1 MTDVTLQREKI
12 NQAIHIL
19 DELQLDCWLTFV
31 RETGEQPDPALKL
44 IFDQELTWHCALVLT
59 RTGEK
64 IAIVA
69 RYDDE
74 LVKQGNLYDTVITYT
89 DSFASALV
97 ETLTRLN
104 PSSIALNYSI
114 DDVAADGLTHG
125 MYLQLV
131 EALKATPF
139 PERFTSSSPL
149 ISRLRSRKTSQELVR
164 MRQAIQETYGL
175 FDLITRSLKAGVT
188 EREISDLVHAEM
200 ASCSLGSA
208 WSYDSCPGVKFGPNT
223 LFGHGVPGGIEIEPG
238 FVASVDL
245 GVSYADYCSDLQRM
259 WYLRKPGEQNVP
271 EVVSRAFTAVKGAI
285 EAGKAVLKPGVQGW
299 QVDAAARE
307 YLVQAGYPEYQHA
320 LGHGVGRYAHDGG
333 PILGPR
339 WARYG
344 ETPYYPIEEGLVFT
358 LELGVMTERGYVS
371 QEDEVI
377 ITAQGCEWFSQPQ
390 DAIYLV

>member
-12 NQAIHIL
+12 NQAIQIL

-44 IFDQELTWHCALVLT
+44 IFDQELTWHCAFILT

-69 RYDDE
+69 RYDDD

-89 DSFASALV
+89 DSFASVLV

-200 ASCSLGSA
+200 ASRSLGSA

-223 LFGHGVPGGIEIEPG
+223 LFGHGNTWKN
-238 FVASVDL
+238 
-245 GVSYADYCSDLQRM
+245 R
-259 WYLRKPGEQNVP
+259 N
-271 EVVSRAFTAVKGAI
+271 RARI
-285 EAGKAVLKPGVQGW
+285 
-299 QVDAAARE
+299 
-307 YLVQAGYPEYQHA
+307 
-320 LGHGVGRYAHDGG
+320 
-333 PILGPR
+333 
-339 WARYG
+339 
-344 ETPYYPIEEGLVFT
+344 
-358 LELGVMTERGYVS
+358 RG
-371 QEDEVI
+371 
-377 ITAQGCEWFSQPQ
+377 
-390 DAIYLV
+390 

>member
-1 MTDVTLQREKI
+1 MTDVALQREKI
-12 NQAIHIL
+12 NQAIQIL

-44 IFDQELTWHCALVLT
+44 IFDQELTWHCAFILT

-69 RYDDE
+69 RYDDD
-74 LVKQGNLYDTVITYT
+74 LVKQGKLYDTVITYT
-89 DSFASALV
+89 DSFASVLV

-164 MRQAIQETYGL
+164 MRQAIEETYGL

-188 EREISDLVHAEM
+188 EREISDLVHTEM
-200 ASCSLGSA
+200 ASRSLGSA

-223 LFGHGVPGGIEIEPG
+223 LFGHGAPGGIEIEPG

-271 EVVSRAFTAVKGAI
+271 EVVSQAFAAVKGAI
-285 EAGKAVLKPGVQGW
+285 EAGKAILKPGVQGW

-333 PILGPR
+333 PILGPP

-344 ETPYYPIEEGLVFT
+344 ETPYYTIEEGLIFT
-358 LELGVMTERGYVS
+358 LELGVMTECGYVS

-377 ITAQGCEWFSQPQ
+377 VTAQGCEWFSQPQ
-390 DAIYLV
+390 DAIYVV

>member
-12 NQAIHIL
+12 NQAINIL

-44 IFDQELTWHCALVLT
+44 IFDQELTWHCAFILT
-59 RTGEK
+59 RTGKK

-69 RYDDE
+69 RYDDD

-104 PSSIALNYSI
+104 PSSIALNYSTS
-114 DDVAADGLTHG
+114 DVAADGLTHG

-131 EALKATPF
+131 EALKSTPF
-139 PERFTSSSPL
+139 VERFTSSSPL

-164 MRQAIQETYGL
+164 MRQAIQETYAL

-188 EREISDLVHAEM
+188 EREISNLVHVEM
-200 ASCSLGSA
+200 GKRFLGSA

-223 LFGHGVPGGIEIEPG
+223 LFGHGVPDEIEIEPG

-271 EVVSRAFTAVKGAI
+271 KVVAKAFAAVKGAI
-285 EAGKAVLKPGVQGW
+285 EVGKAALKPGVQGW

-307 YLVQAGYPEYQHA
+307 YLVKAGYPEYQHA

-344 ETPYYPIEEGLVFT
+344 ETPYYLIEEGLVFT

-377 ITAQGCEWFSQPQ
+377 VTAQGCEWFSQPQ
-390 DAIYLV
+390 EEIYLV